1 MSDSSEPTNPPYP
14 QQRTPEQHD
23 AVRRRAL
30 PLAFCGLICGIAG
43 IALLAM
49 RDVGAEHPPNVI
61 AVNLSFC
68 ALLMGAG
75 LIFYAK
81 GTPGTGAAVLVAVA
95 ALLTGLAGPALYARQ
110 TLFWRAG
117 TEGRE
122 LENVAAIARAAKAYA
137 AENGGVY
144 PPDLM
149 VLLEQQRITPKTL
162 ISPFGATEILK
173 DDVKAL
179 RARFKDEDV
188 RSTIDAHSDYI
199 YVGSDLR
206 LPPATQPGAQA
217 EGFPPEIVVAYAK
230 SPVMR
235 SNQAV
240 AFADGRGRFAT
251 LEQAQQIWQA
261 GNKARAKLGLPALAH
276 PASVERALRKPGEP

>member
-14 QQRTPEQHD
+14 QQRTAEQHD

-30 PLAFCGLICGIAG
+30 PLAVCGLICGIAG
-43 IALLAM
+43 IVLLAM

-75 LIFYAK
+75 LLFYAK
-81 GTPGTGAAVLVAVA
+81 GTPGTGPAVAVAVA

-122 LENVAAIARAAKAYA
+122 LENVAAIARAARTYA
-137 AENGGVY
+137 AENGGIY

-162 ISPFGATEILK
+162 ISPFGATEELK
-173 DDVKAL
+173 DDVSAL
-179 RARFKDEDV
+179 RAKFKDDDV

-206 LPPATQPGAQA
+206 LPAATQPGSAGGLPA
-217 EGFPPEIVVAYAK
+217 EMVVAYAK

-251 LEQAQQIWQA
+251 LEQAQEIWQA
-261 GNKARAKLGLPALAH
+261 GNAARATLGLPPLAH
-276 PASVERALRKPGEP
+276 PASVERALRKPGQP